1 MKRIKYIGVF
11 LLGLLVLSSCNDY
24 LDINVDP
31 NTASNSVASV
41 DSRLAGMQ
49 HYFEYAYETAGL
61 RSSLIAGTLTRTYIS
76 GNSNSHNQ
84 LCAWDPILGS
94 TTTPYQMWFVG
105 CAANVSDIVAK
116 AQQEEAWN
124 YIGAAKLINAMGFM
138 VMVDWYGEI
147 PYTEALGDSKSPKYD
162 SGETVFNGCLAELDE
177 AIKYLEMTQPAT
189 ATKLAA
195 GDGWN
200 GGDVQK
206 WIKLAYGMK
215 ARWLN
220 NLSKKSKLYDPD
232 AILAALDKAAQS
244 NAESSVITHY
254 NLTTD
259 TEVDVLISD
268 PLKTSI
274 LYDAIGM
281 NTYFLPTKWY
291 LDLLTNTF
299 TGGSGVE
306 DPRTD
311 KLIPS
316 AQFNI
321 NGQLKLV
328 RSKGVDMINS
338 NIRLNNGPI
347 LGVYNSTL
355 HKWTVNTTSPDRMGD
370 SVYVNLR
377 SQGAMYYTLVN
388 DDDTYRGTD
397 GRIQSTGTYYTRPD
411 APGHLMT
418 YPELCFIKA
427 EVLFRKGDK
436 NGALEAYKAGI
447 RTHMELMN
455 VKLSQY
461 SSTDNTSKSLI
472 PTVQIDN
479 FLNSAAVAQSINELT
494 MAKIMQQKYIACSYS
509 LQNWNDMRRF
519 NYSAG
524 NIGDFGVVYPDFDRP
539 KEFSQSA
546 GTKMIGT
553 NKNDVRYWFRRM
565 AQCSIERSFNADNL
579 KASNPEAT
587 LDTIWSYPVWWDVEE

>member
-1 MKRIKYIGVF
+1 MKKIKYIGLF
-11 LLGLLVLSSCNDY
+11 LLGLLSISSCNDY
-24 LDINVDP
+24 LDVNVDP
-31 NTASNSVASV
+31 NTASSSFASV

-49 HYFEYAYETAGL
+49 HYFEYGYETAGL
-61 RSSLIAGTLTRTYIS
+61 RSSLIAGTLTRTYSS
-76 GNSNSHNQ
+76 GNAHNQ
-84 LCAWDPILGS
+84 LCAWDPILS
-94 TTTPYQMWFVG
+94 SAITPYQMWFIG
-105 CAANVSDIVAK
+105 CGSNVNELIIK
-116 AQQEEAWN
+116 AQGEEAWH
-124 YIGAAKLINAMGFM
+124 YVGAAKLIHAMGFM
-138 VMVDWYGEI
+138 LMTDWYGEM
-147 PYTEALGDSKSPKYD
+147 PYTEAFGSTGNPKYD
-162 SGETVFNGCLAELDE
+162 SGETIFKGCLAELDE
-177 AIKYLEMTQPAT
+177 AIKFFEKTQPAT

-200 GGDVQK
+200 SGDVQK

-220 NLSKKSKLYDPD
+220 NLSKKSKLYDPA

-244 NAESSVITHY
+244 NSESAVITHY
-254 NLTTD
+254 NLTADTD
-259 TEVDVLISD
+259 KDILISD

-274 LYDAIGM
+274 LYDGIGM

-291 LDLLTNTF
+291 IDLLTNTF

-321 NGQLKLV
+321 NGQIKLV

-338 NIRLNNGPI
+338 DIRLNNGPI
-347 LGVYNSTL
+347 LGTYNATS
-355 HKWTVNTTSPDRMGD
+355 HKWTVNTTNPSRKGD

-388 DDDTYRGTD
+388 GDDTYKGTD

-427 EVLFRKGDK
+427 EVLFRKGEK
-436 NGALEAYKAGI
+436 GAALTAYKTGI

-455 VKLSQY
+455 LKLSQY
-461 SSTDNTSKSLI
+461 PSTDNLNKSAI
-472 PTVQIDN
+472 PTTQIDA
-479 FLNSAAVAQSINELT
+479 FLASAAVAQSADQLT

-524 NIGDFGVVYPDFDRP
+524 NIGSYGVVYPDFDRP
-539 KEFSQSA
+539 KEFSQTA
-546 GTKMIGT
+546 ATKMIGT
-553 NKNDVRYWFRRM
+553 NKSDERYWFRRI
-565 AQCSIERSFNADNL
+565 AQCSYERSYNSNNL
-579 KASNPEAT
+579 NASNPEAL
-587 LDTIWSYPVWWDVEE
+587 LDKIWSYPVWWDTAD